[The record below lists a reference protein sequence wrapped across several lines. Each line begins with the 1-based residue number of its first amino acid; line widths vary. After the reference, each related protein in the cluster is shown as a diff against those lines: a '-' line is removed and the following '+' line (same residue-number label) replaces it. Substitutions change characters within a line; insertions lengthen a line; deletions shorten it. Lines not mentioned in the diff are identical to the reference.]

1 MKNIKK
7 FNNFINEAKFI
18 SNITQGVYT
27 TPKDVTEEFL
37 KLVHVEGIDENIK
50 ALNDFLRSNKGNLIR
65 LYHGTGAN
73 NDIEN
78 EGLKTTKET
87 TKKSFQSQTGFVY
100 LSIFKD
106 SAKLFGD
113 VAYPYQDTKVVEVE
127 IAISNL
133 KADKDQLYNM
143 RMDTGK
149 EIGETLGDS
158 AIHGNGFRV
167 KGNIPP
173 YMIKNMKIFK
183 K

>member
-1 MKNIKK
+1 MENIKD
-7 FNNFINEAKFI
+7 FNNFINETKFI

-27 TPKDVTEEFL
+27 TPKDVTKDFL
-37 KLVHVEGIDENIK
+37 KLAHVEGTDKNIK
-50 ALNDFLRSNKGNLIR
+50 TLNDFLRSNKGNLIK
-65 LYHGTGAN
+65 LYHGTGAD

-78 EGLKTTKET
+78 EGLKTTKES

-100 LSIFKD
+100 LSIYKD

-143 RMDTGK
+143 RANSNK
-149 EIGETLGDS
+149 EVGETLADS

-173 YMIKNMKIFK
+173 YMIKNTEIFK